1 MANLNVMDYVTI
13 LTAGN
18 ATDFGDLTA
27 ARSAAPT
34 ACSIV
39 RGITFAGNG
48 ADNTIDYITIAST
61 GNATD
66 FGDHNDD
73 NAAATGDVNSAVTI
87 HNKIYA
93 YYQRRNPGFGEKH
106 TIATAANASDFDWL
120 STAGF
125 GTGKTFCVLKG
136 WIAASG

>member
-18 ATDFGDLTA
+18 ATDFGDLTV

-39 RGITFAGNG
+39 RGITFAGVG
-48 ADNTIDYITIAST
+48 GDNTIDYITIAST

-66 FGDHNDD
+66 FGDHNDA
-73 NAAATGDVNSAVTI
+73 NAAENSDVNSAVTI

-93 YYQRRNPGFGEKH
+93 YYQRRNPGEGEKH
-106 TIATAANASDFDWL
+106 TIATAANATDFDWL
-120 STAGF
+120 SVAAF